1 MHQEW
6 RRLRHHHRLRL
17 GCGQRLQ
24 RRPNGRRTRPAPQP
38 LRRLSEAPP
47 SPTDRARRRPF
58 PEAGATEERLEAGP
72 EHGLAMGH
80 LELSGIGRT
89 RPVSRLIRSARRAAR
104 GAPRPRR
111 ATAGGRPLRCSTLH
125 PALQPCAVAQGT
137 SLARRAEAALPSS
150 FGPLAPCHHL
160 ASDGVLVK
168 LSYVVITAVRAVKGI
183 TVRPWSSPHIPV
195 VIKHRSPTAL
205 AAARGTERPSRD
217 DHRPRPV
224 WQRCDTS
231 RYVGFN

>member
-24 RRPNGRRTRPAPQP
+24 RRPNGRRTRPSPQP

-58 PEAGATEERLEAGP
+58 PAAGATEERLRASP

-80 LELSGIGRT
+80 LELSGIGRS
-89 RPVSRLIRSARRAAR
+89 RPVSRLIRSARWAAR
-104 GAPRPRR
+104 GAPP
-111 ATAGGRPLRCSTLH
+111 ATARNGRWTAPPMLYSPSGG
-125 PALQPCAVAQGT
+125 AAVLCG
-137 SLARRAEAALPSS
+137 SWHVFGRAEAALPSS
-150 FGPLAPCHHL
+150 FGPIAPCHHL

-183 TVRPWSSPHIPV
+183 TVRPGSSPHIPV

-205 AAARGTERPSRD
+205 AAARGTEPPSRD

-224 WQRCDTS
+224 WANVARE
-231 RYVGFN
+231 